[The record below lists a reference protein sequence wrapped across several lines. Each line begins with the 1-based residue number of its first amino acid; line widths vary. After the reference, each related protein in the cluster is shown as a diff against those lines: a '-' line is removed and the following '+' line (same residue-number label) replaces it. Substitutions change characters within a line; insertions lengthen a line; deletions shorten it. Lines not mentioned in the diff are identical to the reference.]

1 MAIEAVG
8 AAEGPV
14 PAAGPQAAP
23 GTWPQARVAYWTVF
37 LLILSTA
44 FAQLD
49 IAIVPYLADSI
60 KTHLRISDTSLSL
73 LTGASFGLFYA
84 IVGIP
89 IAWVIDRFSRKW
101 LLAIAI
107 ATWSL
112 GTALC
117 GVTQSYAQFFM
128 ARFLVGAGEAVNGP
142 ASYSILSDLFPREK
156 LPRAVAT
163 MKIGTILGPAMSLL
177 VSYFLLK
184 ALLGIQPIPAPFGEI
199 QGWQLVLVIV
209 GLPGV
214 LVTILM
220 LTTMAE
226 PARHTIRGQVGG
238 FAERPTDLGSGVA
251 SWLSDFGLSL
261 GYIGRRW
268 RVFAPMF
275 AGVFVSSLGAGS
287 LQWMPIFYKRTFGWG
302 PADLAGL
309 NFIPSF
315 LLAPLGLFV
324 GVKLA
329 EHLAAKGRDDAALRT
344 QIIARFIGLP
354 AMFAVLMPSPWLT
367 WGLGALT
374 TFIVGVAAPAQN
386 AAFQIV
392 TPTELRGKM
401 TAMFLFIFNFTT
413 YVCAPLI
420 TALITDFILKDE
432 SQIRWAIFTPAV
444 VFGPLSLLITWL
456 GLKPYEREVKRLKAL
471 EAQGG

>member
-1 MAIEAVG
+1 MAVEAVDG
-8 AAEGPV
+8 AGVRA
-14 PAAGPQAAP
+14 AAGAAP
-23 GTWPQARVAYWTVF
+23 GQAGSWPSAGVAYWTVF
-37 LLILSTA
+37 LMILSTA

-60 KTHLRISDTSLSL
+60 KTHLRITDTQLSL
-73 LTGASFGLFYA
+73 LIGGSFGLFYA

-107 ATWSL
+107 STWSL

-117 GVTQSYAQFFM
+117 GITQSYAQFFV

-142 ASYSILSDLFPREK
+142 ATYSILSDLFPREK

-177 VSYFLLK
+177 ITGILLK
-184 ALLGIQPIPAPFGEI
+184 ALLGIRPIPVPFGEI
-199 QGWQLVLVIV
+199 HGWQLVLVIV

-214 LVTILM
+214 LVSILM

-226 PARHTIRGQVGG
+226 PARRIIRNQVAG

-251 SWLSDFGLSL
+251 SWLSDFGLTFDYL
-261 GYIGRRW
+261 GRHW

-275 AGVFVSSLGAGS
+275 ASVFVSSLGAGAMA
-287 LQWMPIFYKRTFGWG
+287 WMPIFYKRTFHWN
-302 PADLAGL
+302 PADVAFL
-309 NFIPSF
+309 NLVPAFVLS
-315 LLAPLGLFV
+315 PLGLFV
-324 GVKLA
+324 GVVIA
-329 EHLAAKGRDDAALRT
+329 ERLAARGRHDAALRT
-344 QIIARFIGLP
+344 QIIARLAGLP
-354 AMFAVLMPSPWLT
+354 AMFAVLMHSPWLT
-367 WGLGALT
+367 WALAALT

-386 AAFQIV
+386 AAFQTV

-432 SQIRWAIFTPAV
+432 SQIRWAIFTPAAI
-444 VFGPLSLLITWL
+444 FGPASLLITWL
-456 GLKPYEREVKRLKAL
+456 GLKPYEREVMRLKAL
-471 EAQGG
+471 EASR